1 MTYALRAVVKILLPL
16 LACVPAIA
24 QGDGPYLM
32 RDAAGKLEAW
42 SVEVAADGARKRV
55 TPVAAGATITINA
68 VGKVPA
74 FAVKLRPAEPLAPEV
89 VTTKGDVPLFVVADT
104 HGEYEILV
112 QMLSAHRVVDPALQ
126 WNFGKGRLVILGDV
140 FDRGPHQ
147 TEILWLLYALEAQA
161 RKAGGG
167 VHLVLGNHETM
178 VMRGDLRYLHAKYQ
192 QTAAVFGVSS
202 YSALFSADSVL
213 GQWLRSKPAVLKLN
227 DYLCMH
233 GGISPELVERKI
245 ALADIN
251 AVVRTLLGESIFDT
265 DAERDRAVFLMGS
278 NGPLWYRGY
287 FPNDG
292 APAAASA
299 QDIDRIREFFG
310 VHTILVG
317 HTTVPTITPLYQ
329 GKVIAVQVY
338 PRRDEADNTEFESL
352 LIRNKTLLRALPGGN
367 TETLIPANGK
377 TH

>member
-1 MTYALRAVVKILLPL
+1 MKD
-16 LACVPAIA
+16 
-24 QGDGPYLM
+24 GDGPGNRDNSKSFPGFPARHRLAALLLVVCAPTIATEADGPYVM
-32 RDAAGKLEAW
+32 RDVAGKLEAW
-42 SVEVAADGARKRV
+42 SVDVAADGARKRV
-55 TPVAAGATITINA
+55 TPLAAGATITVDA

-74 FAVKLRPAEPLAPEV
+74 FAVKLRAAEPLAPEV

-112 QMLSAHRVVDPALQ
+112 QMLSAHRVVNPALQ

-140 FDRGPHQ
+140 FDRGAHQ

-192 QTAAVFGVSS
+192 QTAQIFGVDS

-251 AVVRTLLGESIFDT
+251 AVVRTLLGESVV
-265 DAERDRAVFLMGS
+265 R
-278 NGPLWYRGY
+278 
-287 FPNDG
+287 
-292 APAAASA
+292 
-299 QDIDRIREFFG
+299 
-310 VHTILVG
+310 H
-317 HTTVPTITPLYQ
+317 
-329 GKVIAVQVY
+329 
-338 PRRDEADNTEFESL
+338 RR
-352 LIRNKTLLRALPGGN
+352 
-367 TETLIPANGK
+367 
-377 TH
+377 